1 VRIEGVE
8 TAYFRLPLEAMGDA
22 GHGAI
27 DSEEL
32 ITVKLRAGG
41 LEGHGYAYTIG
52 RGGRAVHALIEHDLV
67 PLLVGRA
74 VGPARAAR
82 EEAAVFAA
90 RRAAARNPGVRL
102 GG

>member
-1 VRIEGVE
+1 MKIESIAS
-8 TAYFRLPLEAMGDA
+8 AYFRLPLDAMGDA

-52 RGGRAVHALIEHDLV
+52 RGGRAVHALIEHDE
-67 PLLVGRA
+67 PIDERHHRGH
-74 VGPARAAR
+74 
-82 EEAAVFAA
+82 
-90 RRAAARNPGVRL
+90 GVLDDDDR
-102 GG
+102 